1 MWERLRKYLPFLSVV
16 FIVLLDQLT
25 KYWAVSR
32 LFAGSEIE
40 VIPGVFYLAFATN
53 NGAAWSLFSGQR
65 AVLLLIT
72 VASLA
77 LICFVLW
84 RGWVT
89 TKTGRWGVYF
99 VLGGA
104 IGNFLDRAFRAG
116 GLVVDF
122 FDFRLINFPVFNVA
136 DVFITVGGVLF
147 GIFVLQTAIH
157 DHKQNRSGGGNE
169 DSGHAD

>member
-1 MWERLRKYLPFLSVV
+1 MSDRFRKYLPFLAVV
-16 FIVLLDQLT
+16 FIILLDQLT

-32 LFAGSEIE
+32 LLPGGEIE

-65 AVLLLIT
+65 VILLLVT
-72 VASLA
+72 VASLV
-77 LICFVLW
+77 LIGFVLW

-89 TKTGRWGVYF
+89 TKIGRWGVYF

-104 IGNFLDRAFRAG
+104 IGNFLDRAFRTG
-116 GLVVDF
+116 GLVVDL
-122 FDFRLINFPVFNVA
+122 FDFRLINFPIFNVA

-157 DHKQNRSGGGNE
+157 DHRKNMSDGGNG
-169 DSGHAD
+169 DGGHAD